1 MGRAATG
8 SVRTKALLP
17 AFLLHNFEQ
26 LRRRP
31 DPRPR
36 PSANFEF
43 VQNAA
48 KFVIV
53 ILRRIELQAFR
64 SAEEKAGTKAAQ
76 SVDAS
81 MRDSTL
87 QFSSRRPVCSSWLG
101 VE

>member
-1 MGRAATG
+1 VGRAATG

-48 KFVIV
+48 KFAIV
-53 ILRRIELQAFR
+53 ILRRIELLASFPLCRGEGGNQG
-64 SAEEKAGTKAAQ
+64 SAECGC
-76 SVDAS
+76 VDAGQH
-81 MRDSTL
+81 TA
-87 QFSSRRPVCSSWLG
+87 V
-101 VE
+101 